1 MAFEAQ
7 VSYTGDGSSN
17 DWTVTFGYLKKSHVK
32 LFVAGIEDP
41 TFTWI
46 DGASIAATSVPGS
59 GAEVLITRTTPRDEL
74 VYEIPNSGTYKG
86 ADLNNQAL
94 QALYIAAEGYDALNN
109 TIALDTG
116 DNKWDA
122 DTKRIKNI
130 VDPVAAQDV
139 VTKNYADTNGSSY
152 AAQAATSASAA
163 ATSESNAATSASTAS
178 TAASTA
184 TTQAGNAATSETNA
198 DADATAAAA
207 SAAAALGDAAAA
219 EDWAIQPED
228 SLVPAASGG
237 NEVDEYSALH
247 WAAKAAT
254 SASAAD
260 ASATAASAA
269 ISGINPPEAP
279 NNSTEL
285 LRGEDGVALHF
296 LTREYRVNDF
306 GSGAPLAVAPALIAH
321 TAPFSMTTNTS
332 QTVTNRAGGIEALSA
347 NEVTF
352 DHDASGD
359 SVVPKGMECAG
370 GNHYMTQ
377 GTITSTFNTDDDNFT
392 VYVEF
397 EATTTAGTQDIFD
410 IYATSTVT
418 DAYTLMIDSGTLKLD
433 TWSGTVNTDTHTIVG
448 ISANTVIRAAFAVKS
463 NGSVDCIATGMS
475 AKNNTGVITV
485 PAAAFTDL
493 RLGFSLDGWIR
504 KFFYTNRAMNETELK
519 LVCGIS

>member
-1 MAFEAQ
+1 MPLEAQ
-7 VSYTGDGSSN
+7 VEYTANGVDN
-17 DWTVTFGYLKKSHVK
+17 DYTVTFGYLKKSHVK
-32 LFVAGIEDP
+32 LYINGVEDQ
-41 TFTWI
+41 TFTWL
-46 DGASIAATSVPGS
+46 DSTSIAATTLPADQDV
-59 GAEVLITRTTPRDEL
+59 VLITRNTPRAAL
-74 VYEIPNSGTYKG
+74 VYSIPNSGTYKG

-94 QALYIAAEGYDALNN
+94 QALYIAAEGYDALEN
-109 TIALDTG
+109 TISLDTN

-122 DTKRIKNI
+122 DTKRIKN
-130 VDPVAAQDV
+130 VTDPVDAQDV
-139 VTKNYADTNGSSY
+139 ATKNYADTNGSSF
-152 AAQAATSASAA
+152 AAQALASATA
-163 ATSESNAATSASTAS
+163 AASSASTAS

-184 TTQAGNAATSETNA
+184 TSAASTAS
-198 DADATAAAA
+198 TAAGTASTAASNASADAA
-207 SAAAALGDAAAA
+207 SALTDATGA
-219 EDWAIQPED
+219 EDWANRAED

-247 WAAKAAT
+247 WAAKAA
-254 SASAAD
+254 AD
-260 ASATAASAA
+260 ATTADAAATAASAA

-321 TAPFSMTTNTS
+321 TAPFSMTTDTG

-359 SVVPKGMECAG
+359 SVVPKGMECNG
-370 GNHYMTQ
+370 VHYMTQ
-377 GTITSTFNTDDDNFT
+377 GTITSSFNTDDDNFT

-397 EATTTAGTQDIFD
+397 EATSTSGTQDIFD

-418 DAYTLMIDSGTLKLD
+418 DAYTLMLDSGTLKLD
-433 TWSGTVNTDTHTIVG
+433 TWSATVNTDTHSIVG
-448 ISANTVIRAAFAVKS
+448 VTANTVIRACFAVKS

-493 RLGFSLDGWIR
+493 RLGFSLNGWIR
-504 KFFYTNRAMNETELK
+504 KFFYTNRAMNETEMK

>member
-7 VSYTGDGSSN
+7 VTYTADGSSN
-17 DWTVTFGYLKKSHVK
+17 DYTVTFGYLKKSHVS
-32 LFVAGIEDP
+32 LFINGTEDQ
-41 TFTWI
+41 TFTWL
-46 DGASIAATSVPGS
+46 DATSIAATTTPAS
-59 GAEVLITRTTPRDEL
+59 GAEVLITRTTPRDAL

-139 VTKNYADTNGSSY
+139 ATKNYADTNGSSF
-152 AAQAATSASAA
+152 AAQALASANSASTSASS
-163 ATSESNAATSASTAS
+163 ATTSASTAS
-178 TAASTA
+178 SAATTASTAATTA
-184 TTQAGNAATSETNA
+184 TTQ
-198 DADATAAAA
+198 ATAAAA
-207 SAAAALGDAAAA
+207 SATAAAASATAASGDAAAA

-228 SLVPAASGG
+228 SLVPASSGG

-247 WAAKAAT
+247 WAAKAA
-254 SASAAD
+254 ASATAAA

-269 ISGINPPEAP
+269 IAGINPPEAP

-285 LRGEDGVALHF
+285 LRGEDGIALHF
-296 LTREYRVNDF
+296 LTREYRINDYT
-306 GSGAPLAVAPALIAH
+306 SGAANSVAPAIIAH
-321 TAPFSMTTNTS
+321 NAPFAMTTNTS
-332 QTVTNRAGGIEALSA
+332 LTIHNRAGGVEALSA

-352 DHDASGD
+352 DHDVSGD
-359 SVVPKGMECAG
+359 SVIAKGMECAG
-370 GNHYMTQ
+370 GSHYMTL
-377 GTITSTFNTDDDNFT
+377 GTIGSTFNTDDDNFT

-397 EATTTAGTQDIFD
+397 EASNTTGTQDIFD

-418 DAYTLMIDSGTLKLD
+418 DAYTMKISSGTLQLD
-433 TWSGTVNTDTHTIVG
+433 TYSATVNTDTQNFTS
-448 ISANTVIRAAFAVKS
+448 ISASTVVRAAFAVNR
-463 NGSVDCIATGMS
+463 NGSVDVICTGMS
-475 AKNNTGVITV
+475 AKANTGVITV

-493 RLGFSLDGWIR
+493 RLGFSLNGWIR
-504 KFFYTNRAMNETELK
+504 KFFYTNRAMNETEMK